1 MAGGKGKA
9 ALKQI
14 GKALYKISTPK
25 LQAASKVA
33 NAIAP
38 NTKVAKGLKKIA
50 LNKGGRAGKSSGGV
64 ASVASRLSKAGPVA
78 EPN

>member
-1 MAGGKGKA
+1 MAKGRGKA
-9 ALKQI
+9 AIKQI
-14 GKALYKISTPK
+14 GKALYKMATPE

-50 LNKGGRAGKSSGGV
+50 LKKGGRVGKSSGG
-64 ASVASRLSKAGPVA
+64 SVSARLSKAGPVGK
-78 EPN
+78 PN

>member
-38 NTKVAKGLKKIA
+38 NTKFAKDLKK
-50 LNKGGRAGKSSGGV
+50 NS
-64 ASVASRLSKAGPVA
+64 
-78 EPN
+78 